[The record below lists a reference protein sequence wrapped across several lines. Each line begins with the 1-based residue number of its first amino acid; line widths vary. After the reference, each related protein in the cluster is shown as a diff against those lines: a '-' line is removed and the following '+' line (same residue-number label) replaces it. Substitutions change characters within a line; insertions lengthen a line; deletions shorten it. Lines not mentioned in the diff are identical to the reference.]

1 MSNFLI
7 IVRVLNFLIQL
18 FSNFFSLSA
27 VRMRNFGIAYEL
39 FPCFWDTA
47 NGCTSASG
55 ANNLRFLC
63 YPYRCLCPLFT
74 FAFFQR
80 ERERTDWA
88 RCPAACESANRKP
101 LPFIASPG
109 TLHRVLRERERQ
121 CWEEERKCGRE
132 ITIFLQGPPPSKPFF
147 LPHPLSLHCCLIIKR
162 EASFVYRRWFVWFRV
177 CSAPGSCDAGRQVE
191 SLHAVEAHSS
201 HF

>member
-1 MSNFLI
+1 MSNFLV

-18 FSNFFSLSA
+18 FSNFFCLSA

-55 ANNLRFLC
+55 ANNLRILC

-109 TLHRVLRERERQ
+109 TLHRVLRERESDSA
-121 CWEEERKCGRE
+121 ERKSE
-132 ITIFLQGPPPSKPFF
+132 
-147 LPHPLSLHCCLIIKR
+147 
-162 EASFVYRRWFVWFRV
+162 
-177 CSAPGSCDAGRQVE
+177 SAAER
-191 SLHAVEAHSS
+191 
-201 HF
+201 